1 MVAMCPSVAPVPACG
16 GGSALEPPP
25 FDWEE
30 WANAS
35 TDSTDSS
42 ETRPARGKRQAIRA
56 DRPLE
61 YIEWGRTFVL
71 GVNYKF

>member
-1 MVAMCPSVAPVPACG
+1 MVGENITDAQISYNF
-16 GGSALEPPP
+16 SE
-25 FDWEE
+25 
-30 WANAS
+30 AS
-35 TDSTDSS
+35 SLSGLTLLLQASNLSNSPYRTYA
-42 ETRPARGKRQAIRA
+42 ETK